1 MARITSDR
9 NIMRFPVV
17 GTDRHSIV
25 LTVTACDIKDFASQI
40 LKNHVMMHKGKI
52 TLLIQLMVDIYERC
66 IY

>member
-25 LTVTACDIKDFASQI
+25 THLELIA
-40 LKNHVMMHKGKI
+40 
-52 TLLIQLMVDIYERC
+52 IQLLRKELCHDCYDVTNLNKIVAMAI
-66 IY
+66 